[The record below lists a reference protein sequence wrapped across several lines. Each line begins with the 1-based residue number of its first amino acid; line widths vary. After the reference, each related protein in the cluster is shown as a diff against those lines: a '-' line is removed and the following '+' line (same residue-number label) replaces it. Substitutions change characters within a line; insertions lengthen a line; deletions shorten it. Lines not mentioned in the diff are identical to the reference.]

1 MRSRRIRS
9 VDRSSGAHKVPLFL
23 FLLFLLAFLAAP
35 CEPGGQRIQS
45 RRSDINNRQCP
56 AFSSRWIPAG
66 PSLEHR
72 QELAASLMACA
83 CARPQPS
90 GSYSSGLAECDD
102 REAMC
107 LGERTGEGEKW
118 KSLLTRARRRAPSSP
133 GLGVSLA
140 TCQWAAAPRAPAVKL
155 PISVEARS
163 TSLPVKKKKK
173 KGQGEAVKGWC
184 RIKHC
189 VHFAFW
195 LPSPAVET
203 EPPQTLPQTEVA
215 FCVAVSCTFIF
226 FCFI

>member
-1 MRSRRIRS
+1 MPFSSRHPQLINSDEVTTHPFCRPFQWRPQ
-9 VDRSSGAHKVPLFL
+9 GTALPLPPL
-23 FLLFLLAFLAAP
+23 LLAFLAAP

-45 RRSDINNRQCP
+45 RRSVINNRQCP

-90 GSYSSGLAECDD
+90 GSYSSGLAVCDD

-118 KSLLTRARRRAPSSP
+118 KSLLTRARRHAPSSP

-173 KGQGEAVKGWC
+173 KGQGEAVKG
-184 RIKHC
+184 
-189 VHFAFW
+189 
-195 LPSPAVET
+195 
-203 EPPQTLPQTEVA
+203 
-215 FCVAVSCTFIF
+215 
-226 FCFI
+226 